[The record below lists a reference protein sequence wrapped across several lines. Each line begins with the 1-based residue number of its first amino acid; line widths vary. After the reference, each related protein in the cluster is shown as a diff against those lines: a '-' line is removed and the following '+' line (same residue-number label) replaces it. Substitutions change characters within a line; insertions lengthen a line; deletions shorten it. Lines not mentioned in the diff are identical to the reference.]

1 MFQADPQLSRV
12 PGRRQPKPELD
23 LKTASKQDHLRMV
36 IVMDHQSPGKLNMQF
51 PDIWLRDNCRCG
63 ECYLPKTLSRLPQL
77 WNNLDTSVRVQQH
90 SVDVDQEI
98 LYITWSDGHASQYPF
113 AWLRERDFSLANRT
127 RYLSDFYLPEP
138 RHWSGT
144 DFEHIRREFQYR
156 DLLAS
161 DKALLEWLDHL
172 AVYGVAL
179 IKQAPLEF
187 DVLRRLC
194 NRVGFMRRT
203 TYGDEFSVRAQPGAS
218 NYAYLA
224 APLPLH
230 TDMPYFEYKP
240 GVTLLHT
247 LEQSDSPG
255 GVNLLTDAY
264 HVADLMRERYPEQ
277 FRVLCQTSVDWADIG
292 RDGELEFHNIWRAP
306 VINLDA
312 EGRYVRINH
321 SIPQRDSHFTVPLEQ
336 VRPWY
341 EAMALFVRLAHEQ
354 ACSFK
359 TTPGDV
365 FTFNNLRLVHGRTG
379 YDDTDRNVRHIV
391 GAFID
396 WDIVYS
402 RLRVLRNAKS
412 NS

>member
-1 MFQADPQLSRV
+1 MFQADPQLSRTL
-12 PGRRQPKPELD
+12 GRLQPKAELD
-23 LKTASKQDHLRMV
+23 QQQDQLRMV
-36 IVMDHQSPGKLNMQF
+36 IVESPGQLQDMQF

-63 ECYLPKTLSRLPQL
+63 ECYLPQTLSRLPQL
-77 WNNLDTSVRVQQH
+77 WNNLDTSVRVQQQ
-90 SVDVDQEI
+90 SVDVDQQVLCI
-98 LYITWSDGHASQYPF
+98 QWSDGHASQYPF
-113 AWLRERDFSLANRT
+113 AWLRERDFALANRT
-127 RYLSDFYLPEP
+127 RYLSDFYRPAP
-138 RHWSGT
+138 RHWSGLE
-144 DFEHIRREFQYR
+144 FGHIRREFQYQE
-156 DLLAS
+156 LLAS
-161 DKALLEWLDHL
+161 DEQLLQWLHQL

-179 IKQAPLEF
+179 VKQAPLEF

-264 HVADLMRERYPEQ
+264 HVADLMRERYPAQ
-277 FRVLCQTSVDWADIG
+277 FRVLCQTPVDWADIG

-321 SIPQRDSHFTVPLEQ
+321 SIPQRDSHFSVPLER

-341 EAMALFVRLAHEQ
+341 EAMALFVRLANEQ

-365 FTFNNLRLVHGRTG
+365 LTFNNLRLVHGRTG

-391 GAFID
+391 GAFLD

-402 RLRVLRNAKS
+402 RLRVLRNATSKPTH
-412 NS
+412 